1 MYYLERWLRLT
12 PAYFMVLMIYIYLL
26 PHIQEGV
33 GPSGGHLQPQAV
45 APFCIRIQPLMTIY
59 IPLIYS

>member
-33 GPSGGHLQPQAV
+33 GSAGGHP
-45 APFCIRIQPLMTIY
+45 
-59 IPLIYS
+59 